1 VGATPVV
8 RHKKSAGG
16 TTASR
21 HLNIT
26 AANPATDQIILLSL
40 ATLLATALLAALAWL
55 LLAALAR
62 LLLLLAWLLPA
73 AALLPTLLAALLLL
87 TGLLIVLVRIL
98 VRHACHSLRVVVPLS
113 ASTPSPR

>member
-26 AANPATDQIILLSL
+26 AANAAADQGILSL
-40 ATLLATALLAALAWL
+40 ATLLPAALLP
-55 LLAALAR
+55 ALAR

-73 AALLPTLLAALLLL
+73 AALLATLLTALLLL

-98 VRHACHSLRVVVPLS
+98 VCHACHSLRVIVPLT
-113 ASTPSPR
+113 ASTPNPR